1 MQMHKSFTR
10 CTPHTNPIAM
20 ERFTLHDILSATYLV
35 KSMMGGAG
43 RVNGREFPSTF
54 ILLLLVNINH
64 IIFVINTIILMS
76 FIYIYIWAPMIKVVL
91 KTGTKEK
98 KRQKCPL
105 SSDVAENS
113 VESGGKK

>member
-1 MQMHKSFTR
+1 
-10 CTPHTNPIAM
+10 
-20 ERFTLHDILSATYLV
+20 
-35 KSMMGGAG
+35 MGGAG